1 MSALPGSV
9 GFLPLQEYF
18 GLLVSTFVYRNNK
31 RHLRMKEHSRIER
44 EKERRMKR
52 EQRSGREERIL
63 KLAGEIG
70 PSSTQG

>member
-44 EKERRMKR
+44 EKEREDKKR
-52 EQRSGREERIL
+52 AEEWERG
-63 KLAGEIG
+63 KDSDVGW
-70 PSSTQG
+70 